1 MRHPRPKAHCTG
13 NAAAMLDLKKPRI
26 RTAEHSV
33 RKIEWL
39 GSTPFFAIH
48 LLAFGAVWTGVT
60 PAAAICCAVLYVA
73 RMFFVTGAY
82 HRYFSHK
89 TYKTSRAFQFVL
101 AFLAQTS
108 AQKGA
113 LWWAAHHRHH
123 HQYSDQP
130 QDTHSV
136 LQDGFWYSHVLW
148 IFDRDNSATDYSRIP
163 DLARYPELRF
173 LNKFYLLPPIALGA
187 LCYFWLGASGLF
199 FGFFF
204 STVLLWHGTFTINS
218 LSHVFGKRRFSTSD
232 DSRNSWWLA
241 IITLGEGWH
250 NNHHRF
256 SSSTRQGFY
265 WYEYDITYYLLKV
278 LSWFGLIWKLRPVP
292 ATILEEGRKSEQR
305 YPAGAPVLP
314 YRTLAGEVSPV

>member
-1 MRHPRPKAHCTG
+1 
-13 NAAAMLDLKKPRI
+13 
-26 RTAEHSV
+26 
-33 RKIEWL
+33 
-39 GSTPFFAIH
+39 
-48 LLAFGAVWTGVT
+48 
-60 PAAAICCAVLYVA
+60 VLYVA

-101 AFLAQTS
+101 AFLAQTT

-136 LQDGFWYSHVLW
+136 LQDGFWYSHMLW
-148 IFDRDNSATDYSRIP
+148 IFDPSTSATDYSRIP

-173 LNKFYLLPPIALGA
+173 LNKYYLLPPIMLGA
-187 LCYFWLGASGLF
+187 VIFFWLGASGLF

-218 LSHVFGKRRFSTSD
+218 LSHVFGKRRYATSD
-232 DSRNSWWLA
+232 ESRNSWWLA

-265 WYEYDITYYLLKV
+265 WYEYDITFYGLKV
-278 LSWFGLIWKLRPVP
+278 LSWLGLIWNLRPVP
-292 ATILEEGRKSEQR
+292 ASILEEGRRNEALH
-305 YPAGAPVLP
+305 PAGAPVAP
-314 YRTLAGEVSPV
+314 YRQRSTEASPG